1 MLNKFVVSLPLQHL
15 CKGPPYTLPP
25 KIVALVSECHH
36 MLGVTPES
44 TEHLAERTSIR
55 TRQTGGRWVSE
66 LNNSVAGIVDTPKG
80 VEEGR
85 GAERW

>member
-1 MLNKFVVSLPLQHL
+1 
-15 CKGPPYTLPP
+15 
-25 KIVALVSECHH
+25 